1 MNSFKSFIKSFRN
14 PQFAIRI
21 STLVFL
27 LTVALSATVYGQQ
40 LAIPAQEGK
49 LVHDQ
54 AGVLTANDVAMIEYV
69 LRAEQDSTSNQIA
82 ILIVKSLEGDDIDS
96 YSNRVFNAWKLG
108 TAKKDNGVLFLI
120 SIEDRL
126 MRIEPGAGLEGVLT
140 DVQSHRINENQ
151 VRPHFRKGDYATG
164 IKAGVVGI
172 IQSIKG
178 EYVNDEPVKRRGKK
192 PTSWVSLVVILI
204 FIIIA
209 SRRGGGGRG
218 GYMSRGGW
226 ILPMGGLGGGGGG
239 GGYGG
244 SSGSWGG
251 GGFSGGGGSSDSW

>member
-1 MNSFKSFIKSFRN
+1 MKFFTPTVIKS
-14 PQFAIRI
+14 IVV
-21 STLVFL
+21 LVAVTFS
-27 LTVALSATVYGQQ
+27 VIAYGQKK
-40 LAIPAQEGK
+40 IPDQAGR
-49 LVHDQ
+49 LVHDE
-54 AGVLTANDVAMIEYV
+54 AHVLSANDIAMLEYT
-69 LRAEQDSTSNQIA
+69 LRAEQDSSSNQIA
-82 ILIVKSLEGDDIDS
+82 VLIVTSLEGDEIAS
-96 YSNRVFNAWKLG
+96 YANRVFNAWKLG

-120 SIEDRL
+120 AIEDRQ

-140 DVQSHRINENQ
+140 DVQSSRINRNQ
-151 VRPHFRKGDYATG
+151 VAPHFRQGDYAGG
-164 IKAGVVGI
+164 IKAAVVGI

-178 EYVNDEPVKRRGKK
+178 EYTNDEPIKRRSKK
-192 PTSWVSLVVILI
+192 PTSWVSLLVILV

-209 SRRGGGGRG
+209 SRRGGGGKG

-239 GGYGG
+239 GGFGG

>member
-1 MNSFKSFIKSFRN
+1 MKSFTHPFIKF
-14 PQFAIRI
+14 FVVLCA
-21 STLVFL
+21 
-27 LTVALSATVYGQQ
+27 VAVSITSYGQKKV
-40 LAIPAQEGK
+40 PDHGGYW
-49 LVHDQ
+49 VHDE
-54 AGVLTANDVAMIEYV
+54 AGVLSSNDKQMLEYV
-69 LRAEQDSTSNQIA
+69 LQAERDSTSNQIA
-82 ILIVKSLEGDDIDS
+82 VLIVPSLEGDDIDS
-96 YSNRVFNAWKLG
+96 YSNRVFNEWKLG
-108 TAKKDNGVLFLI
+108 QAKKDNGVLFLI
-120 SIEDRL
+120 AIEDRK

-140 DVQSHRINENQ
+140 DAQSSRINRNQ
-151 VRPHFRKGDYATG
+151 VAPYFRQGDYASG
-164 IKAGVVGI
+164 IKAAVVGI

-178 EYVNDEPVKRRGKK
+178 EYTNDEPVKRRGKK
-192 PTSWVSLVVILI
+192 PTSWISLLVILI

-226 ILPMGGLGGGGGG
+226 ILPMGGGFGGGGGG